1 MKSSNPK
8 SLLGEY
14 YTPSNLSHFVV
25 ESALVHFF
33 QKHDFVDEQV
43 NTRIDLTSIDNINEK
58 IKQIKIL
65 DLGLGDGA
73 FLLAAGKFLET
84 FYQSSNPEE
93 SILNRIDILEN
104 NLFGVDYNPKAVNI
118 CRKRLKNWLLGEKYS
133 SEYQKVISENE
144 QVFDKV
150 KVGNVLFGNI
160 SSFDSNNVSKL
171 NKNVTFDELK
181 VKPFHWYKEFPQIFD
196 QDRRG
201 FSVVLCNPPY
211 VTKNI
216 PSEDIRLYR
225 SLYQDQI
232 FVNRFN
238 LYHLFFAR
246 VKDLLNS
253 NGIAAFLTANSILT
267 DHYSTKIRNFLLSY
281 FSITSII
288 DFVSRT
294 KLFPNIL
301 QGTCLLIF
309 RKKNNNA
316 SESQTKIIRTFDMA
330 SLKEGIS
337 IQAFIPT
344 SQLLYMKKLIPSP
357 FKRTFEILNH
367 LKDNCIQLNE
377 VVRIQSG
384 EIRPADKNIR
394 DRYFKE
400 IPQEVNQSEL
410 DIVLN
415 GKNIAPYIINLSKT
429 RQKPRWFQRPKH
441 KEERLFRDDHASNPR
456 IVFQRITAREQLR
469 RVISG
474 IVESSQLKKYHRI
487 WAENNINYI
496 LLDSITLSNMAL
508 SANVLLGIFNSFLIS
523 WFLHQINL
531 TAAVPPKDISLIPL
545 PRKENINSSLHDLL
559 DETVNS
565 LRKLLYE
572 CRSSSEI
579 LKQLCPL
586 CFSNKEINQL
596 RRTAD
601 SIVYKLYNIPELYQ
615 SEVERQLVI
624 HHNYFNHH

>member
-1 MKSSNPK
+1 VKSSNSK
-8 SLLGEY
+8 SPLGEY
-14 YTPSNLSHFVV
+14 YTPSILSHFVV
-25 ESALVHFF
+25 ESALLHFF
-33 QKHDFVDEQV
+33 QKHKIVDEKV
-43 NTRIDLTSIDNINEK
+43 NRKTDLTSLDNINEK

-73 FLLAAGKFLET
+73 FLLAAGKYLET
-84 FYQSSNPEE
+84 FYHSSNPEE

-104 NLFGVDYNPKAVNI
+104 NLFGVDYNPNAVNI
-118 CRKRLKNWLLGEKYS
+118 CRKKLKNWLLGEKYFR
-133 SEYQKVISENE
+133 EHLDLITEKEH
-144 QVFDKV
+144 VFDKV

-160 SSFDSNNVSKL
+160 SLFDSNDVSIL
-171 NKNVTFDELK
+171 HPNDAFDGIK
-181 VKPFHWYKEFPQIFD
+181 VKPFHWYKEFPQIFY
-196 QDRRG
+196 QERRG
-201 FSVVLCNPPY
+201 FDVVLCNPPY
-211 VTKNI
+211 VTKKI

-225 SLYQDQI
+225 SLYRAQI
-232 FVNRFN
+232 VVNRFN

-246 VKDLLNS
+246 VKDLLIP
-253 NGIAAFLTANSILT
+253 NGVAAFLTANSILT
-267 DHYSTKIRNFLLSY
+267 DYYSTKVRNFLLSY

-301 QGTCLLIF
+301 QGACLLII
-309 RKKNNNA
+309 RKKNNGA
-316 SESQTKIIRTFDMA
+316 SEYQTKIIRTFDMA
-330 SLKEGIS
+330 SLKQGSS
-337 IQAFIPT
+337 IQGFIPT
-344 SQLLYMKKLIPSP
+344 SQLLYMRKLIPSP

-367 LKDNCIQLNE
+367 LKNNCIQLND
-377 VVRIQSG
+377 VVTIQSG

-394 DRYFKE
+394 HRYFKE
-400 IPQEVNQSEL
+400 IPQELDQTEL

-429 RQKPRWFQRPKH
+429 RQKPRWFQRPKL
-441 KEERLFRDDHASNPR
+441 KEERLFRDGHASNPR

-474 IVESSQLKKYHRI
+474 KIDSLHLRKFHRV

-508 SANVLLGIFNSFLIS
+508 SANALLGIFNSFLIN

-531 TAAVPPKDISLIPL
+531 TAAIPPRDIGLIPL
-545 PRKENINSSLHDLL
+545 PRKNIINSSLHDLL
-559 DETVNS
+559 DENVNS
-565 LRKLLYE
+565 LRKLLYK
-572 CRSSSEI
+572 CQSSSEV

-596 RRTAD
+596 RRTVD

-615 SEVERQLVI
+615 SEVERQLTML
-624 HHNYFNHH
+624 HNYFNHH